1 MNREF
6 TTTNSPQKTHQ
17 YEKLLDFTL
26 GEKIKRRK
34 KNKSASSFLSIS
46 VATHCSSGCE
56 DKALSYFTDRRGQTG
71 TTDGRGLCQYPL

>member
-6 TTTNSPQKTHQ
+6 TTTNSPQKKTHQ

-56 DKALSYFTDRRGQTG
+56 DKALSYFTDTG